1 MENSIRLI
9 MRFSEYFQLDRTQ
22 PYLDFVD
29 IPLHT
34 DVAVFLDPTSI
45 KSLDSSWGNELSSLL
60 QTFFETVLR
69 LIKEGNN
76 DKAITLLSSLNE
88 RNEFHLGYSTGKSRG
103 HGFGAQSAETVWGA
117 LTTSEAAKTGLLKD
131 LEDTVL
137 LIPGIGTDMIS
148 DAVCNILRA
157 PLIKYT
163 QDMCQFYNIPLT
175 PDMPSG
181 PMWNPLK
188 ERWETAFVHLPM
200 TSEGIVILIPKILVR
215 HSIRYQYDEY
225 YRHYL
230 LPEMQRE
237 HLLSNSPLVETLK
250 NKNRRVTKKALME
263 KYGSDK
269 LSIIRET
276 IKRPKILE
284 EFRRDVMS
292 AASQPLTHKDFSEV
306 EETDLPDLN
315 ALITELKAL
324 PTGKDKATEYEDII
338 EKILS
343 AILYPSLCNPKKQ
356 HNIHEG
362 RKRIDI
368 TYTNEAKNGFFS
380 WLSQHYTCPLIF
392 VECKNYGNDIANPEL
407 DQLSGR
413 FSPSR
418 GQVGLLICRGINNK
432 KLMYKRCTD
441 TAKDHRGFIM
451 TLDDSDIELLVNEY
465 IKTNGGQSFSFLRTL
480 WNNLIN

>member
-1 MENSIRLI
+1 
-9 MRFSEYFQLDRTQ
+9 MRFSEYFKLNRTQ

-45 KSLDSSWGNELSSLL
+45 KALDSVWGNELSSFL
-60 QTFFETVLR
+60 QTFFETILR

-76 DKAITLLSSLNE
+76 DKAIKLLSSLNE

-103 HGFGAQSAETVWGA
+103 HAFGAKSAETVWGA
-117 LTTSEAAKTGLLKD
+117 LTKSKAATTGMLKD

-163 QDMCQFYNIPLT
+163 QDMCEYYNIPLT
-175 PDMPSG
+175 PNVYSG
-181 PMWNPLK
+181 PMWNPIK
-188 ERWETAFVHLPM
+188 ERWESELVSLPI
-200 TSEGIVILIPKILVR
+200 TDEGMVILIPKILVR

-230 LPEMQRE
+230 LPEMQNE
-237 HLLSNSPLVETLK
+237 HLLANSPLVETLK

-263 KYGSDK
+263 KYGKDK

-276 IKRPKILE
+276 IKRPKVLE
-284 EFRRDVMS
+284 DFRREVMS
-292 AASQPLTHKDFSEV
+292 STSQPLTHNDFSEV
-306 EETDLPDLN
+306 EGTERPDLK
-315 ALITELKAL
+315 ALITDLKIL
-324 PTGKDKATEYEDII
+324 PTGKETAIEYEDII

-343 AILYPSLCNPKKQ
+343 VILYPSLCNPKKQ
-356 HNIHEG
+356 YDLHDR
-362 RKRIDI
+362 RKRVDI

-380 WLSQHYTCPLIF
+380 WLSQHYPCPLIF
-392 VECKNYGNDIANPEL
+392 IECKNYGKDIANPEI

-418 GQVGLLICRGINNK
+418 GQVGLLVCREIKNK
-432 KLMYKRCTD
+432 ELMYKRCID
-441 TAKDHRGFIM
+441 TAKDHRGFILP
-451 TLDDSDIELLVNEY
+451 LDDNDIELLVNEY
-465 IKTNGGQSFSFLRTL
+465 IKTNGKQTFPLLQKL